1 MTRKKAPRR
10 DWRMTLFLVISLII
24 VLSMVLTMFI
34 LPAATTGK

>member
-24 VLSMVLTMFI
+24 VLSMVLGMVV
-34 LPAATTGK
+34 LPATTGR